1 MREGVDHAASQT
13 PILFDTQ
20 DRKKTKNHGAEHLHS
35 FTLSGHCAQV
45 EVLIGI
51 ILLLFLGVGLQAS
64 IIKRY
69 FIASPVPPTAPRSR

>member
-1 MREGVDHAASQT
+1 
-13 PILFDTQ
+13 
-20 DRKKTKNHGAEHLHS
+20 
-35 FTLSGHCAQV
+35 LSGHCAQV